1 MPSDPAQ
8 DQDFLKAPRDQ
19 QIQYLVSV
27 DQDFAKASTADQNA
41 YLDHVTAS
49 TPQARSEGDPRALGP
64 HPSTTS
70 PLSHFLPD
78 INQRVASTL
87 RPVGHPMEFLRGVD
101 QSVRDWQA
109 NKPTDGNWLTRGLGV
124 LGKGIAD
131 TASDYWEHP
140 GHLVGDIG
148 VGAMLGAG
156 TPAESPR
163 PVEVGSTNGIPWGSG
178 GKGPLALRG
187 KMIPVEPPAQYSGT
201 ATATIP
207 VRPSATAPIYEPRLP
222 GVSARPS
229 VERLSEPTSALQ
241 RASEPPAPA
250 TPSATQ
256 VKPSIGRIN
265 ELNAKPVETGIT
277 LKERASTVTAG
288 TAVPAGVKPVTT
300 EIPEP
305 IARKARELTHRL
317 GKAVEG
323 FDPTNP
329 EHERLLNARR
339 EDLAEAANRARVDGR
354 TNWKPGEFSRA
365 GLGGKEASPV
375 KAHVLSELFK
385 RSPEGESDIE
395 FELRR
400 APGDVPRARPKSL
413 ASKLPTPE
421 EDARIRKMMVGRE
434 AAKKDME
441 SSGR

>member
-1 MPSDPAQ
+1 MPQEPQYSDLPQGAKVVGYSDLPAG
-8 DQDFLKAPRDQ
+8 
-19 QIQYLVSV
+19 
-27 DQDFAKASTADQNA
+27 AKVLPS
-41 YLDHVTAS
+41 
-49 TPQARSEGDPRALGP
+49 QARSTGGDAPQSRFGP
-64 HPSTTS
+64 HPSTSS

-78 INQRVASTL
+78 VNERVASAL

-101 QSVRDWQA
+101 QSVKDYQAQRD
-109 NKPTDGNWLTRGLGV
+109 PTQGNWLTRGLGV
-124 LGKGIAD
+124 LGKGVSDAA
-131 TASDYWEHP
+131 TDYWQHP

-148 VGAMLGAG
+148 TAAMMGVAHA
-156 TPAESPR
+156 PAEPVC

-178 GKGPLALRG
+178 GQGPLSLRG
-187 KMIPVEPPAQYSGT
+187 KMIPAEPPAPFSGT

-222 GVSARPS
+222 GVNARPS
-229 VERLSEPTSALQ
+229 IERISGPSSALE

-256 VKPSIGRIN
+256 VKPSIGRIS
-265 ELNAKPVETGIT
+265 EFNAKPVETGIT
-277 LKERASTVTAG
+277 PTERASTVSA
-288 TAVPAGVKPVTT
+288 PAGVKPVST
-300 EIPEP
+300 EPPEP
-305 IARKARELTHRL
+305 IVRKARELTHRL

-400 APGDVPRARPKSL
+400 APSDVAPARPKSL
-413 ASKLPTPE
+413 ASKLPTAE